1 MIIMQG
7 ELRGSKKVKTKK
19 GDEIEILNILT
30 AYGQTELIVQVAN
43 FSKQIFKPGKISLKV
58 APRSNVSNGRAF
70 LNWVTYDGAVV

>member
-30 AYGQTELIVQVAN
+30 AYGQTELITQVAN
-43 FSKQIFKPGKISLKV
+43 FSKQIFKPGKISLQV
-58 APRSNVSNGRAF
+58 SPRTNVSNGRAF
-70 LNWVTYDGAVV
+70 LNWATYEGAAV